1 MKSRVYKT
9 EFIKNK
15 EKDFSIITELRP
27 DNITFPKNALIEVSS
42 FCNHACV
49 FCGNPQMSRK
59 TGKLDIDIF
68 KSFCIPCYFTA

>member
-27 DNITFPKNALIEVSS
+27 DNITFPKNALIKYYT
-42 FCNHACV
+42 FCV
-49 FCGNPQMSRK
+49 F
-59 TGKLDIDIF
+59 
-68 KSFCIPCYFTA
+68 